1 MIQIPDA
8 YRRFVDDTG
17 LLLEAAGMPRI
28 AGQVLGWL
36 LVCEPEEQSLT
47 DLTEAL
53 SISKASASTTTRLL
67 TQFGLIERAVLPGDR
82 RDYYRVADDAWRRFF
97 QTRMSTMHKLQ
108 RNAER
113 GLELLVDA
121 PPARRARL
129 ERMRTL
135 FAFLEREMSRLME
148 QFAVENTDGSRP
160 SRNAAPEPLG
170 AERSGP

>member
-1 MIQIPDA
+1 MAHLPDPI
-8 YRRFVDDTG
+8 RRFVDDTG

-82 RDYYRVADDAWRRFF
+82 RDYYRVADDAWHRFF

-108 RNAER
+108 RNAQR

-129 ERMRTL
+129 ERMRKL
-135 FAFLEREMSRLME
+135 FGFLEREMSRLMR
-148 QFAVENTDGSRP
+148 QFEIE
-160 SRNAAPEPLG
+160 NAAGSHASANHTAEPIG

>member
-1 MIQIPDA
+1 MSQIPQA
-8 YRRFVDDTG
+8 FRRFVDDTG

-36 LVCEPEEQSLT
+36 MVCEPEEQSLT
-47 DLTEAL
+47 DLSEAL
-53 SISKASASTTTRLL
+53 SVSKASASTTTRLL

-82 RDYYRVADDAWRRFF
+82 RDYYRVAGDAWHRFF
-97 QTRMSTMHKLQ
+97 QTRMSTMHKLHG
-108 RNAER
+108 NAER
-113 GLELLVDA
+113 GLQLLADA

-135 FAFLEREMSRLME
+135 FGFLEREMSRLMR
-148 QFAVENTDGSRP
+148 QFERENPGSHA
-160 SRNAAPEPLG
+160 SADDAAEPIG

>member
-1 MIQIPDA
+1 MKPLSDPI
-8 YRRFVDDTG
+8 RRFVDDTG

-36 LVCEPEEQSLT
+36 LVCDPEAQSLT
-47 DLTEAL
+47 DLSEVL

-67 TQFGLIERAVLPGDR
+67 TQFGLIERTLLAGDR
-82 RDYYRVADDAWRRFF
+82 RDYYRVADDAWHRFF
-97 QTRMSTMHKLQ
+97 QSRMATMHKLQ

-113 GLELLVDA
+113 GLQLLADA

-129 ERMRTL
+129 ERMRAL
-135 FAFLEREMSRLME
+135 FGFLEREMSRLMR
-148 QFAVENTDGSRP
+148 QFESEHAGARASANY
-160 SRNAAPEPLG
+160 AAEPIG

>member
-1 MIQIPDA
+1 MPDP

-28 AGQVLGWL
+28 AGQILGWL
-36 LVCEPEEQSLT
+36 LLCEPQEQSLT
-47 DLTEAL
+47 DLSEAL
-53 SISKASASTTTRLL
+53 SISKASASLTTRLL

-82 RDYYRVADDAWRRFF
+82 RDYYRVADDAWHRFF
-97 QTRMSTMHKLQ
+97 QTRMATMHKLH

-113 GLELLVDA
+113 GLQILADA
-121 PPARRARL
+121 PPGRRARL

-135 FAFLEREMSRLME
+135 FGFLEREMSKLMR
-148 QFAVENTDGSRP
+148 QFEIE
-160 SRNAAPEPLG
+160 NAAGSGASANDAAEPIG

>member
-17 LLLEAAGMPRI
+17 LLLESAGMPRI
-28 AGQVLGWL
+28 AGQILGWL
-36 LVCEPEEQSLT
+36 LVCEPEEQSLN
-47 DLTEAL
+47 DLSEAL

-82 RDYYRVADDAWRRFF
+82 RDYYRVADDAWHRFF
-97 QTRMSTMHKLQ
+97 QTRMATMHKLHG
-108 RNAER
+108 NAER
-113 GLELLVDA
+113 GLQLLADA

-135 FAFLEREMSRLME
+135 FGFLEREMSKLMR
-148 QFAVENTDGSRP
+148 QFEIENTAGSRA
-160 SRNAAPEPLG
+160 STNNASEPIS

>member
-1 MIQIPDA
+1 MAQLPEPI
-8 YRRFVDDTG
+8 RRFVDDTG

-36 LVCEPEEQSLT
+36 MVCEPEEQSLT
-47 DLTEAL
+47 DLSESL
-53 SISKASASTTTRLL
+53 SISKASASTTTRML

-82 RDYYRVADDAWRRFF
+82 RDYYRVADDAWHRFF
-97 QTRMSTMHKLQ
+97 QTRMSTMNKLQ

-113 GLELLVDA
+113 GLQLLADA
-121 PPARRARL
+121 PLARRARL

-135 FAFLEREMSRLME
+135 FAFLEREMSRLMR
-148 QFAVENTDGSRP
+148 QFEAEHAGDRHASARD
-160 SRNAAPEPLG
+160 AAEPIG

>member
-1 MIQIPDA
+1 MSQIPEA

-36 LVCEPEEQSLT
+36 LVCEPEAQSLT
-47 DLTEAL
+47 DLSEAL
-53 SISKASASTTTRLL
+53 SVSKASASTTTRML

-82 RDYYRVADDAWRRFF
+82 RDYYRVADDAWHRFF
-97 QTRMSTMHKLQ
+97 QTRMSTMNKLQ

-113 GLELLVDA
+113 GLKLLADA

-135 FAFLEREMSRLME
+135 FGFLGREMAKLMQ
-148 QFAVENTDGSRP
+148 QFEVENAAGSQA
-160 SRNAAPEPLG
+160 SANDAAEPIG

>member
-1 MIQIPDA
+1 MRQIEETL
-8 YRRFVDDTG
+8 RRFVDDTG

-36 LVCEPEEQSLT
+36 LVCEPEAQSLT
-47 DLTEAL
+47 DLSEVL
-53 SISKASASTTTRLL
+53 SISKGSSSTTTRLL
-67 TQFGLIERAVLPGDR
+67 TQFGLIERTLLPGDR
-82 RDYYRVADDAWRRFF
+82 RDYYRVADDAWHRFF
-97 QTRMSTMHKLQ
+97 QSRMATMHKLQ

-113 GLELLVDA
+113 GLQLLADA

-135 FAFLEREMSRLME
+135 FGFLEREMSKLMR
-148 QFAVENTDGSRP
+148 QFEIENAGSRA
-160 SRNAAPEPLG
+160 SASHAAEPIG